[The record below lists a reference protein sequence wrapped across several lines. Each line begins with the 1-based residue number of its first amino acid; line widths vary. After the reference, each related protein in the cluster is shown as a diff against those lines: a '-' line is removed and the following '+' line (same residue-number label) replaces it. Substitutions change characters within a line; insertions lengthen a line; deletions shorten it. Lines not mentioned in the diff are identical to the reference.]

1 MKLSVSCIFALA
13 QSAPE
18 KREGLEQRTS
28 LVPCRNKDFDGGS
41 VISWNEYQSGYRGS
55 INFQQYK
62 DNQYCYIE
70 IGTPCE
76 TGVEAEFSYVQLE
89 SPTSRECHYDWVH
102 FTYTDEKGRPQQ
114 TNNVCGCY
122 PSTGYSNP
130 CDMSDALENSYVQN
144 YFTIKQMSPMAQ
156 ATKYVMEGTNH
167 RLIFKSDDN
176 QSGGDVQLDW
186 QCLPEPT
193 KTPPTVGLWSTT
205 TSFPEYGTT
214 TLSPRT
220 DYPLPT
226 DFSINTE
233 PITNVADMAQARLTR
248 RFKPSM
254 AVNYGCAGR
263 GYFDPFDRT
272 IGKQV
277 DETDKA
283 FYSWKKCVQCALSD
297 DGVTPLTKPD
307 GNIPLYQYDEST
319 DTCGK

>member
-1 MKLSVSCIFALA
+1 MKLSISCLFALA
-13 QSAPE
+13 QGAPE
-18 KREGLEQRTS
+18 KRGDLEPRTS
-28 LVPCRNKDFDGGS
+28 LVPCRKGRYGDSYSAIF
-41 VISWNEYQSGYRGS
+41 WNEYSSRLEGHVTFQEYR
-55 INFQQYK
+55 
-62 DNQYCYIE
+62 DNEYCYVE
-70 IGTPCE
+70 IGTICE
-76 TGVEAEFSYVQLE
+76 TGVEVEFDFVQLE
-89 SPTSRECHYDWVH
+89 SSTSQRCRFDWIH
-102 FTYTDEKGRPQQ
+102 FTYIDENGQSRV

-122 PSTGYSNP
+122 SSTGNP
-130 CDMSDALENSYVQN
+130 SVCDVNWLQTYQSIEQ
-144 YFTIKQMSPMAQ
+144 ISPMAQ

-226 DFSINTE
+226 DFSINTPE

-297 DGVTPLTKPD
+297 DGVTPLANSD
-307 GNIPLYQYDEST
+307 GGIPLYQYDEST
-319 DTCGK
+319 DSCGK